1 MGPFL
6 LPTFL
11 NASLT
16 RRVSVTSRS
25 VSLNSTLHPL
35 CSQGAS
41 QPAAPSLAA
50 RRVRVGPGELLSY
63 WWARFCA
70 NSSWSEKVK
79 TRLTGR
85 QYRPKPI
92 IDLGIPARLFVA
104 RSTPSGPRPDLL
116 AAPARLALPLGR
128 PTDRQGPPRP
138 RARTNAHTPGGPLY
152 RRTRQ
157 LPQGHARCFR
167 APLLLPPPKAMASA
181 ALMMALDPVAD
192 AAAEGGALRAAKGA
206 ALAAAL
212 PLPAGHTP
220 KEVCAPRATCKGA
233 RALAREGGLRE
244 HGLGSRVVCG
254 RGGGGGRGIRA
265 AYAAVVPPREA
276 TRRKGAPAPIFKL
289 REVCARPARRRRET
303 KRALWQ
309 RNGAPAPISRP
320 RRGRWA
326 GIARG
331 APPRGLPSLCC
342 PITRSPHDHLITP
355 PKKEGAMWRD
365 RRAKRARGW

>member
-1 MGPFL
+1 M
-6 LPTFL
+6 
-11 NASLT
+11 
-16 RRVSVTSRS
+16 
-25 VSLNSTLHPL
+25 
-35 CSQGAS
+35 Q
-41 QPAAPSLAA
+41 
-50 RRVRVGPGELLSY
+50 
-63 WWARFCA
+63 
-70 NSSWSEKVK
+70 
-79 TRLTGR
+79 
-85 QYRPKPI
+85 PI

-244 HGLGSRVVCG
+244 HGLGSRAVCG
-254 RGGGGGRGIRA
+254 RGAGGGGGYALPMPPWCRRARRPEERARPLQFSSCAKFARAPRGGAGRQSA
-265 AYAAVVPPREA
+265 PCGSGMVPPR
-276 TRRKGAPAPIFKL
+276 
-289 REVCARPARRRRET
+289 
-303 KRALWQ
+303 
-309 RNGAPAPISRP
+309 
-320 RRGRWA
+320 
-326 GIARG
+326 
-331 APPRGLPSLCC
+331 
-342 PITRSPHDHLITP
+342 
-355 PKKEGAMWRD
+355 
-365 RRAKRARGW
+365 

>member
-1 MGPFL
+1 M
-6 LPTFL
+6 
-11 NASLT
+11 
-16 RRVSVTSRS
+16 
-25 VSLNSTLHPL
+25 
-35 CSQGAS
+35 Q
-41 QPAAPSLAA
+41 
-50 RRVRVGPGELLSY
+50 
-63 WWARFCA
+63 
-70 NSSWSEKVK
+70 
-79 TRLTGR
+79 
-85 QYRPKPI
+85 PI

-104 RSTPSGPRPDLL
+104 RSTPSDPRPALL
-116 AAPARLALPLGR
+116 AAPARLTLPLGR

-138 RARTNAHTPGGPLY
+138 RARTNARTPGGPLY

-254 RGGGGGRGIRA
+254 RGGGGEGDTRCLCRRGAAARGDPKKGRARSNFQVARSLRAPRA
-265 AYAAVVPPREA
+265 AAQGDKARLVAAEWCPRADYPPS
-276 TRRKGAPAPIFKL
+276 
-289 REVCARPARRRRET
+289 ARPLGGD
-303 KRALWQ
+303 RA
-309 RNGAPAPISRP
+309 
-320 RRGRWA
+320 GRA
-326 GIARG
+326 SEGVTLAVLSDH
-331 APPRGLPSLCC
+331 PVTS
-342 PITRSPHDHLITP
+342 RSPHQP
-355 PKKEGAMWRD
+355 PAKGRPAMRRD